1 MKRKPAAG
9 ELNPDLNPDAAPA
22 AGPEPTSVGA
32 LLLSS
37 SHTPGCGCVE
47 AAGENLLARLALA
60 PARERARVLAR
71 MQNGIG
77 NAQLARRLSSAGRV
91 AVAREEP
98 YDGAADE
105 VGSDLDPSE
114 ATELQVGG
122 QTAAPA
128 AAPAAAA
135 TRPPVTTLAKNCADC
150 NAAAAILNAGTY
162 VGEANVQIQWAGVG
176 EISVTKTKKG
186 FVASTGVSWSI
197 NVATSTMEV
206 TDFVW
211 PNMIAA
217 DTAAVAAFKAALL
230 AHEEE
235 HFKRV
240 EAALPTLPKTF
251 SATGTT
257 KQAAVDAL
265 KAKVPDEVTKANAA
279 MQKITDDYDAKTGH
293 GKTQSAVGGT
303 NVKLTCPPRPRRRRE
318 ARRRRRLTRELC
330 RHLDVVAVEP
340 SRIHGD
346 FSIWNPRS

>member
-1 MKRKPAAG
+1 MKRTPAAR
-9 ELNPDLNPDAAPA
+9 ELDPDLNQDAAPV
-22 AGPEPTSVGA
+22 AGPAPASVGE

-37 SHTPGCGCVE
+37 SHTPGCGCLE
-47 AAGENLLARLALA
+47 AAGQNLLARLALA

-77 NAQLARRLSSAGRV
+77 NAQLALRLSSAGRV

-105 VGSDLDPSE
+105 VGSGLDPSE
-114 ATELQVGG
+114 ATELQVGA
-122 QTAAPA
+122 QPAAPG
-128 AAPAAAA
+128 AAPAAA

-186 FVASTGVSWSI
+186 YVASTGVSWSI

-206 TDFVW
+206 TDFTW
-211 PNMIAA
+211 PNMTAA
-217 DTAAVAAFKAALL
+217 DTAAVAAFRAALL

-235 HFKRV
+235 HFRRV
-240 EAALPTLPKTF
+240 EAALPTLPKKF
-251 SATGTT
+251 SATGAS
-257 KQAAVDAL
+257 KRAAVDAL
-265 KAKVPDEVTKANAA
+265 KAKIPDEVTKANAA

-303 NVKLTCPPRPRRRRE
+303 DVKLTCPPAPAPASPGRDAGAAP
-318 ARRRRRLTRELC
+318 A
-330 RHLDVVAVEP
+330 P
-340 SRIHGD
+340 
-346 FSIWNPRS
+346 

>member
-1 MKRKPAAG
+1 MKRTPAARD
-9 ELNPDLNPDAAPA
+9 LDPDLDQDAAPA
-22 AGPEPTSVGA
+22 AEPAPASVGE

-47 AAGENLLARLALA
+47 AAGQNLLARLALA

-71 MQNGIG
+71 MHNGIG
-77 NAQLARRLSSAGRV
+77 NAQLALRLSSAGRV

-105 VGSDLDPSE
+105 VGSELDPSE
-114 ATELQVGG
+114 ATELQVGSHPM
-122 QTAAPA
+122 APA
-128 AAPAAAA
+128 AAPAV

-150 NAAAAILNAGTY
+150 NAAVAILNAGTY

-186 FVASTGVSWSI
+186 YIASTGVSWSI

-211 PNMIAA
+211 PNMTAA
-217 DTAAVAAFKAALL
+217 DTAAVAAFRAALL

-235 HFKRV
+235 HFRRV

-251 SATGTT
+251 SATGAT
-257 KQAAVDAL
+257 KRAAVDAL
-265 KAKVPDEVTKANAA
+265 QAKVPDEVTKANAA
-279 MQKITDDYDAKTGH
+279 MQKVTDDYDAKTGH

-303 NVKLTCPPRPRRRRE
+303 DVKLTCPAAPPARGAAAAPE
-318 ARRRRRLTRELC
+318 AG
-330 RHLDVVAVEP
+330 AAP
-340 SRIHGD
+340 A
-346 FSIWNPRS
+346 P